1 MSENTD
7 IEKRKFTFNELKM
20 IVLGLAFLLTNWYI
34 TKEQSQATFQ
44 ATINE
49 LRALIA
55 ELKTGKEVQGVRL
68 AFVEAV
74 VTDLTKDCR
83 NYENRIAS
91 LEAILPQQPTFTP
104 RK

>member
-7 IEKRKFTFNELKM
+7 IEKRRFTFNEVKM
-20 IVLGLAFLLTNWYI
+20 LVLGGAFLLSNWYI
-34 TKEQSQATFQ
+34 TKQQSEATFQ
-44 ATINE
+44 NTVNE
-49 LRALIA
+49 LRALIS

-68 AFVEAV
+68 AFVESV

-91 LEAILPQQPTFTP
+91 LEAILPTQPTFVR